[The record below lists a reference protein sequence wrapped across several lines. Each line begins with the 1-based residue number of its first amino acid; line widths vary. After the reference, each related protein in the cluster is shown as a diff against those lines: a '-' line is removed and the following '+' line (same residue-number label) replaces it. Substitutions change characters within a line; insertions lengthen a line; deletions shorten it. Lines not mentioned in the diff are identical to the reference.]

1 MQAFFIND
9 SLYNL
14 DFLRAVVLLMGLLLH
29 VLMLFLKPEQYGMI
43 LIVTNDKMTCPNLR
57 MI

>member
-14 DFLRAVVLLMGLLLH
+14 DFLRAIVLLMGVLLH
-29 VLMLFLKPEQYGMI
+29 VLMLFLKPE
-43 LIVTNDKMTCPNLR
+43 
-57 MI
+57 